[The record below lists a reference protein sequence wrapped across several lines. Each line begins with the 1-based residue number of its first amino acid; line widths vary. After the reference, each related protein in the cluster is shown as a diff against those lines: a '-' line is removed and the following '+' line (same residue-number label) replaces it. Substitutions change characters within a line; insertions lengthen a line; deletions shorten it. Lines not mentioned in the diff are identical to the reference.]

1 VLFSKP
7 NLTLQPGL
15 AILQDAYNTN
25 YPIVMA
31 GGIIASIPV
40 LILFLLAQR
49 YVVEGVARSGL
60 K

>member
-1 VLFSKP
+1 MSTTTQQRP
-7 NLTLQPGL
+7 TAPTRGSRSGN
-15 AILQDAYNTN
+15 
-25 YPIVMA
+25 PIVMA